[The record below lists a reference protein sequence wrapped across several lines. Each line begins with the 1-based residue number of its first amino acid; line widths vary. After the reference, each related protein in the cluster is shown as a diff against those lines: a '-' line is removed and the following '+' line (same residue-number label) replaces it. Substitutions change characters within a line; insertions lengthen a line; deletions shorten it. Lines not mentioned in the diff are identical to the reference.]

1 MSEEYTLD
9 QFIADLAV
17 RLDPRARAEFREI
30 EQLILRRSMEAVGMR
45 QYPPLRGDAA
55 GDRAGGDCLCETCG
69 KEFGAHP
76 MDWRVIGYG
85 DVPFLNVLCDG
96 RRVKL

>member
-1 MSEEYTLD
+1 MVTSEFL
-9 QFIADLAV
+9 QQLVAS
-17 RLDPRARAEFREI
+17 LDPRARQEFG
-30 EQLILRRSMEAVGMR
+30 QLERIVLLRHMALCGMEEYPALVG
-45 QYPPLRGDAA
+45 PEA
-55 GDRAGGDCLCETCG
+55 GERAGGDVICDLC
-69 KEFGAHP
+69 KQPYLLHP